1 MDKRREAEIA
11 NDRPIRSGQ
20 IQDPY
25 GTPQPDAM
33 PVRDES
39 GPRDDGRRPDTT
51 SDTNPLSDPA
61 GDVKG

>member
-25 GTPQPDAM
+25 GTPQPASAAARHADERGDDAG
-33 PVRDES
+33 PATDLETTPLRD
-39 GPRDDGRRPDTT
+39 PP
-51 SDTNPLSDPA
+51 
-61 GDVKG
+61 GDVTE